1 MIWQFQ
7 LNGIFHVQ
15 KPKVKERKMKVKQF
29 LGTNIRMF
37 VILLPNAQ
45 QRHKTSTY
53 IKNNY
58 MVKNSPILISCRIKT
73 KSGLA

>member
-15 KPKVKERKMKVKQF
+15 KPKVKERKMKVKQS
-29 LGTNIRMF
+29 LGMNIRMF

-45 QRHKTSTY
+45 
-53 IKNNY
+53 
-58 MVKNSPILISCRIKT
+58 
-73 KSGLA
+73 